1 MEVKETAACGISQR
15 EFAIEF
21 DNDELSEMVRLLKY
35 VTDETDYYDEGFIE
49 DLKSQMMYIIG
60 SSLEEAPPEEILEQ
74 KMEWEDTGT
83 SFNLTFNDE
92 MAKKLWQ
99 ILERAETPEQDV
111 DGELLNRMVDELRT
125 INPMVV
131 DNLPSTSRY

>member
-1 MEVKETAACGISQR
+1 MEVKETAACGISLR

-21 DNDELSEMVRLLKY
+21 DNDELMEMVRLLKY
-35 VTDETDYYDEGFIE
+35 VIDETDYYDEGFIE
-49 DLKSQMMYIIG
+49 DLKSQMTYIIG
-60 SSLEEAPPEEILEQ
+60 PSLEEAPPEEILEQ

-99 ILERAETPEQDV
+99 ILERAETPNQNIDR
-111 DGELLNRMVDELRT
+111 ELINRMINELRT
-125 INPMVV
+125 INPMVI
-131 DNLPSTSRY
+131 DNLSGTRHY